1 MLSII
6 IPVYNSEKY
15 LSDCISSVLAQS
27 YGDFELILVDDCSSD
42 SSASICESFCK
53 ADARVKFIRHQ
64 QNRGISNTRY
74 DGFMS
79 SVGDCIS
86 FIDNDD
92 LLVKDA
98 YAVMMEGMGDDCQ
111 MSIVAA
117 EVVDGDAVATR
128 FAQLDGCRCGQ
139 SESMS
144 GLAAYELLKSGKCS
158 YGDIGGPWGKVY
170 RRELVERT
178 LAYTLQYREELPWSF
193 FEDNLF
199 IPVCFPLAEKV
210 VLHRFTGYLHR
221 GGGLSCNNRPT
232 PYLYGCIGAGNV
244 VLEFYRERGYGRLY
258 ELYVGQHLVYLESI
272 FYRIG
277 RFETDGEKR
286 EHYMPMVEAAFT
298 RYCGDCLASPAASMS
313 VKLSVFLF
321 AKCRPLWYLLVGK
334 MVLAKKY
341 RRVPPDRGAAGQEPS
356 GRMPVRLGEQN

>member
-27 YGDFELILVDDCSSD
+27 YRDFELILVDDCSTD

-53 ADARVKFIRHQ
+53 ADPRVKLIRHD
-64 QNRGISNTRY
+64 QNKGISNTRY

-79 SVGDCIS
+79 AAGDCIS

-98 YAVMMEGMGDDCQ
+98 YAVMMEGLKDCQ

-117 EVVDGDAVATR
+117 EVADGDAVKSR
-128 FAQLDGCRCGQ
+128 FARLENCPRGQ
-139 SESMS
+139 SQTMS
-144 GLAAYELLKSGKCS
+144 GLAAYELLKSGKCD

-170 RRELVERT
+170 RRELVEQT
-178 LAYTLQYREELPWSF
+178 LAYTLKYRDELPWSF
-193 FEDNLF
+193 FEDNMF
-199 IPVCFPLAEKV
+199 VPICFPLASKV
-210 VLHRFTGYLHR
+210 ALHRFTGYLHR

-244 VLEFYRERGYGRLY
+244 VLEFYREHAYQRLY

-272 FYRIG
+272 YYRIG
-277 RFETDGEKR
+277 LFEDDEEKR
-286 EHYMPMVEAAFT
+286 AHYMPMIEDAFA
-298 RYCGDCLASPAASMS
+298 RYYTDCLISPGASLP
-313 VKLSVFLF
+313 VKLSVLLF
-321 AKCRPLWYLLVGK
+321 ARIRPLWSLLVGK
-334 MVLAKKY
+334 LVLDRKY
-341 RRVPPDRGAAGQEPS
+341 RNNALATSRQGQ
-356 GRMPVRLGEQN
+356 